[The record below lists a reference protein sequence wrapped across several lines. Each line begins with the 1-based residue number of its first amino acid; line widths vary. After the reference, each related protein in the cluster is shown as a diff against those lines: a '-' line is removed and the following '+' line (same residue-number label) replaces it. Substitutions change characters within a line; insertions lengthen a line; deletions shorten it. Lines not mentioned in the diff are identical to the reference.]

1 MAQQISTVE
10 LPGEAQMLTAI
21 HSTTVVPLPADF
33 RAVLTAFA
41 TYLDHRPL
49 ISRTDAA
56 AGALDDLASLF
67 AEAAAA
73 GMPIRDVVGHDPA
86 EVAEALLENYALTAR
101 DADARADLAR
111 AIDVIVGELGG

>member
-21 HSTTVVPLPADF
+21 HSTTAVSLPADF

-41 TYLDHRPL
+41 TYLEHRPP
-49 ISRTDAA
+49 ISRTAS

-101 DADARADLAR
+101 DTDARADLAR